1 MKKTEKQIENC
12 ITSELG
18 NMIVEFEEATL
29 TEENIYYYIS
39 RILLDAQ
46 VNSDIVVNVLENNLF
61 GKAGKEAA
69 LNIKITEGW

>member
-1 MKKTEKQIENC
+1 MKKTQKEIENC

-18 NMIVEFEEATL
+18 NMIVEFEEGTL

-39 RILLDAQ
+39 QILLDAQ
-46 VNSDIVVNVLENNLF
+46 INSDIVVNVLENNLF

-69 LNIKITEGW
+69 LNIKILEGW